1 MRKGQGGGGG
11 EKIWQPAGV
20 GEKSRAQDLAKRQAR
35 AHGGI
40 YARCDLQGRLKTP
53 TAPTN
58 RFVGAVPE

>member
-11 EKIWQPAGV
+11 EKIWQPAGI

-35 AHGGI
+35 AHDGI
-40 YARCDLQGRLKTP
+40 YARCDLQGQLKTP
-53 TAPTN
+53 TAATN